1 MKKKRD
7 IDNSVTTCIKMESSS
22 KTRLD
27 RSFQLKIQWKESQSD
42 QKLKCRLWQT
52 SPSMKNQNHS
62 NLSLMNRFIQMLL
75 EKWMTLDEM
84 KLKSEKENADFG
96 EIPGPALKLWMIFE
110 KVCRLFELFVIK
122 YRHI

>member
-22 KTRLD
+22 KTKLD
-27 RSFQLKIQWKESQSD
+27 RLFQLKIQWKESQSD

-96 EIPGPALKLWMIFE
+96 RISQTCILKVLKIE
-110 KVCRLFELFVIK
+110 KVCRLCELFVIK